1 MAQKDIYTLGF
12 LAGGY
17 KAVAQFKGIDLAQF
31 PAPPE
36 KNSALHSLLVGWD
49 AADWQ
54 VMTPLLTSGK
64 MPHLTA
70 LMDGGVQAQLAT
82 MDPPISPMLWSTI
95 ATAQWPSKHG
105 IHGFTEIENGTVRAV
120 RGASLQV
127 PTYWDVLEENGF
139 PCTTVGW
146 WPSHPAPES
155 KSGGVRISNLAPAE
169 DGNWI
174 DAGIR
179 PSYLQPIAKALL
191 LQPEEIPAQAIAL
204 FFPNLEVSS
213 EDEIVRSVLKIT
225 THALNVHTLATL
237 ALAYGNQAHA
247 SIYYDALD
255 HYKHLGM
262 KYHPPQL
269 PGVTDEAFTKYKHI
283 VTAAYRLHDLFL
295 DVLLGFTNEKSTTF
309 LISDHGFKSGDERWG
324 QLPDHAGAP
333 ALEHRHFGVF
343 LAKGSAVNIAAL
355 TSGLTLLDIAPTLLA
370 VHQLKAIPDMK
381 GRVAPCITAKLK
393 ASGVPA
399 VSKRRS
405 EDQESITL
413 ESSMLSDLIAMGYL
427 DANAAEVTDQRL
439 LENSYYLA
447 RSLRAEGR
455 PEDAWRE
462 LTALGLNKKSPL
474 RYLQLGAALLAESK
488 QFKDLGELLTW
499 VAQEQKQSEIWSYYR
514 ALVALSKNEKWIAPN
529 FSTHTM
535 DVSTAILW
543 GRFLVK
549 ANLYKTLHELLQPF
563 AEDRPDVLN
572 LWLRYY
578 LHIENWQEAIRVGLK
593 STALVFHQPWVH
605 GALAWLFVKT
615 GDIEA
620 ARTAKAVQ
628 LAILPEQNEAPLF
641 VVTGPPRSGT
651 SLAMQLLMSL
661 GIDPVT
667 DETRQADDFNQAGY
681 FEHAKIK
688 NWTFDAQWL
697 QSQRGRS
704 VKIVAPLLVKA
715 PLPEG
720 PKVILA
726 MRRGSQALLKSQ
738 RYMMGVESAPLQW
751 DEMDRWEKAHDEM
764 ALLFSMDVHATVV
777 ELWFEDLMEAEQ
789 QGDVSPRLTQSLAVL
804 TKVLNK
810 TVDISSLKGVVKAQ
824 LRRF

>member
-17 KAVAQFKGIDLAQF
+17 KAIAQFKGIDLAQF

-36 KNSALHSLLVGWD
+36 KSSPLRSLLVGWD

-70 LMDGGVQAQLAT
+70 LMEGGVQAQLAT
-82 MDPPISPMLWSTI
+82 IDPPISPMLWSTI

-105 IHGFTEIENGTVRAV
+105 IHGFTEIVNGAVRAV
-120 RGASLQV
+120 RGSSIQV
-127 PTYWDVLEENGF
+127 PTYWDVLEENGLS
-139 PCTTVGW
+139 CTTVGW

-155 KSGGVRISNLAPAE
+155 KGGGVRISNLAPAE

-179 PSYLQPIAKALL
+179 PSYLRPIAKALL

-213 EDEIVRSVLKIT
+213 EDEVVRSVLKIT

-237 ALAYGNQAHA
+237 ALAYGDQAHA

-269 PGVTDEAFTKYKHI
+269 PGVTDEAFAMYQHI

-295 DVLLGFTNEKSTTF
+295 DALLGFTSEKTTTF

-343 LAKGSAVNIAAL
+343 LTKGATVNTEAL

-370 VHQLKAIPDMK
+370 VHQLKAIPEMK
-381 GRVAPCITAKLK
+381 GRVAPCIKSKLK
-393 ASGVPA
+393 ASRVPRVA
-399 VSKRRS
+399 GIRA
-405 EDQESITL
+405 EDQESLTL
-413 ESSMLSDLIAMGYL
+413 ESTMLSDLIAMGYL
-427 DANAAEVTDQRL
+427 DAQAAAVTDQRL

-455 PEDAWRE
+455 PEDAWRA

-488 QFKDLGELLTW
+488 QFNALSELLNW
-499 VAQEQKQSEIWSYYR
+499 VAQEQRQSEIWSYYR
-514 ALVALSKNEKWIAPN
+514 ALVALSNNEEWIAPN
-529 FSTHTM
+529 FSSHTM
-535 DVSTAILW
+535 DASTAILW

-549 ANLYKTLHELLQPF
+549 ANLYNTLYELLQPL

-578 LHIENWQEAIRVGLK
+578 LHIENWDEAIRVGLK
-593 STALVFHQPWVH
+593 STELVFHQPWVH

-615 GDIEA
+615 GDTEA

-628 LAILPEQNEAPLF
+628 QAIFPEQSEAPLF

-651 SLAMQLLMSL
+651 SLAMQLLKSL
-661 GIDPVT
+661 GIEPVT
-667 DETRQADDFNQAGY
+667 DETRQADHFNQAGY
-681 FEHAKIK
+681 FEHEKIK
-688 NWTFDAQWL
+688 NWTFDAKWL
-697 QSQRGRS
+697 KSQRGRS

-720 PKVILA
+720 PKVIIA
-726 MRRGSQALLKSQ
+726 MRRESQALLNSQ
-738 RYMMGVESAPLQW
+738 RHMMGAESAPLQW
-751 DEMDRWEKAHDEM
+751 DEMDRWEKAHNEM
-764 ALLFSMDVHATVV
+764 SLLFSMDAHATVV
-777 ELWFEDLMEAEQ
+777 ELWFEDLIEAEQ
-789 QGDVSPRLTQSLAVL
+789 QGVVSPRLRQSMAVL
-804 TKVLNK
+804 TKVLKK
-810 TVDISSLKGVVKAQ
+810 TVDISSLKGVVKTQ